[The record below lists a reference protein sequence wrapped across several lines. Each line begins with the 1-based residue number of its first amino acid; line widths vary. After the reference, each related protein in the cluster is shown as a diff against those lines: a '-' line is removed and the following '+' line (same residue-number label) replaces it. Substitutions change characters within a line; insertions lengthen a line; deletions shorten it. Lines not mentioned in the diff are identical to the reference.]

1 MESEP
6 GCSDRFLSL
15 SYFPF
20 LFIPS
25 LEVGIALSLVILFL
39 VFSALV
45 SGSEV
50 AFFSLSTN
58 DFDRLRQE
66 KSKSSDRILNLQER
80 PRTLLATIL
89 IANNF
94 INIAIVILSEF
105 IVRQS
110 LSEETLNAWGTSI
123 LNTFGIRDS
132 AYIGTVAWSINF
144 LLTVVGA
151 TFLLVLF
158 GEVIPKVYAR
168 LNNIS
173 LAKLMSGPLYIMN
186 IVFSPLSKGLV
197 NGTRIIENRLAKK
210 SNGMSVASKEDFDE
224 AIELTVSQEKNAE
237 QEVDLLKSI
246 VKFGDLSVK
255 QIMRSRVD
263 VVGVEINMTFNE
275 LIKIIKDSGYS
286 RLPVYE
292 EDFDKV
298 TGILYVKDLIGNLDN
313 GPEFEWQSLVRENI
327 LFVPESKKINDLLKE
342 FQSSRMHL
350 AIVVDEYGGS
360 SGIVTLEDI
369 MEEVIGDIRD
379 EFDDEPEVLY
389 RKIDDFNYLFEGKS
403 LLNDVCRIVGIPTD
417 TFDEVKGEAD
427 SIAGLVLEIVGLLPK
442 PEREISFEDYTLKVV
457 SVNERRI
464 EQVLITLPKG

>member
-1 MESEP
+1 LESEP

-66 KSKSSDRILNLQER
+66 KSKASDRILNLQER

-123 LNTFGIRDS
+123 LNTFGISDS

-186 IVFSPLSKGLV
+186 IAFSPLSKGLV

-263 VVGVEINMTFNE
+263 VVGVEENMSFNE

-313 GPEFEWQSLVRENI
+313 GPEFEWQSLVRHNI
-327 LFVPESKKINDLLKE
+327 LFVPESKKINDLLKD

-427 SIAGLVLEIVGLLPK
+427 SIAGLVLEIIGFLPK
-442 PEREISFEDYTLKVV
+442 PEREINFEDYTLKVV

>member
-6 GCSDRFLSL
+6 GSSDRFTSL
-15 SYFPF
+15 AFFPF
-20 LFIPS
+20 LIIPGV
-25 LEVGIALSLVILFL
+25 EIGIALSLVILFL

-50 AFFSLSTN
+50 AYFSLSTS

-66 KSKSSDRILNLQER
+66 KSKSSERILYLQER

-110 LSEETLNAWGTSI
+110 LPDDLLETWSSTLLTKVGIENAS
-123 LNTFGIRDS
+123 
-132 AYIGTVAWSINF
+132 YIPTVSWTINF
-144 LLTVVGA
+144 LLTVVAA

-168 LNNIS
+168 LNNIP
-173 LAKLMSGPLYIMN
+173 LARFMSGPLYVLN
-186 IVFSPLSKGLV
+186 ILFKPLSKSLV
-197 NGTRIIENRLAKK
+197 SGTRFIEQRLASK
-210 SNGMSVASKEDFDE
+210 SNGMPVASKEDIDE

-246 VKFGDLSVK
+246 VKFGDLQVK

-263 VVGVEINMTFNE
+263 VVGIENQMTFNE
-275 LIKIIKDSGYS
+275 VIKIIKESGYS
-286 RLPVYE
+286 RLPVFE
-292 EDFDKV
+292 EDFDNVK
-298 TGILYVKDLIGNLDN
+298 GILYVKDLIGNLDQN
-313 GPEFEWQSLVRENI
+313 DFEWQTLVRHTT

-360 SGIVTLEDI
+360 AGIVTLEDI

-379 EFDDEPEVLY
+379 EFDDEPEIQY

-417 TFDEVKGEAD
+417 SFDEMKGEAD
-427 SIAGLVLEIVGLLPK
+427 SIAGLVLELLGHLPK
-442 PEREISFEDYTLKVV
+442 PEREISFLDYKLKVIA
-457 SVNERRI
+457 VNERRI
-464 EQVLITLPKG
+464 EQVMLTLPQ

>member
-6 GCSDRFLSL
+6 GCSDRYLSL

>member
-123 LNTFGIRDS
+123 LNTFGISDS

>member
-6 GCSDRFLSL
+6 GSSDRFSSL
-15 SYFPF
+15 AYFPF
-20 LFIPS
+20 LFVPGP
-25 LEVGIALSLVILFL
+25 EVGIALSLVFL
-39 VFSALV
+39 LLLFSALV

-50 AFFSLSTN
+50 AFFSLSTS

-66 KSKSSDRILNLQER
+66 KSKASDRILLLQEK

-110 LSEETLNAWGTSI
+110 LSATLLESWSYSI
-123 LNTFGIRDS
+123 LGSLGIADTS
-132 AYIGTVAWSINF
+132 NIPTVSWSINF

-168 LNNIS
+168 LNNIT
-173 LAKLMSGPLYIMN
+173 LAKFMSGPLYLLN
-186 IVFSPLSKGLV
+186 ILFNPLSSGLV
-197 NGTRIIENRLAKK
+197 NGTRFIERRIERKN
-210 SNGMSVASKEDFDE
+210 NGMSVASKEDIDE
-224 AIELTVSQEKNAE
+224 AIDLTVSQEKNAE

-246 VKFGDLSVK
+246 VKFGDLQVK

-263 VVGVEINMTFNE
+263 VIGLQFSMEFSEV
-275 LIKIIKDSGYS
+275 LKIVKDSGYS
-286 RLPVYE
+286 RLPVFE
-292 EDFDKV
+292 DDFDNVK
-298 TGILYVKDLIGNLDN
+298 GILYVKDLIGNLDQHD
-313 GPEFEWQSLVRENI
+313 FAWQELVRPST

-360 SGIVTLEDI
+360 AGIVTLEDI

-389 RKIDDFNYLFEGKS
+389 RKIDDYTFLFEGKS
-403 LLNDVCRIVGIPTD
+403 LLNDVCRIIGIPTD
-417 TFDEVKGEAD
+417 AFDEVKGEAD
-427 SIAGLVLEIVGLLPK
+427 SIAGLVLELLGYLPK
-442 PEREISFEDYTLKVV
+442 VDREISFMDYKLKVI
-457 SVNERRI
+457 SVNDRRI
-464 EQVLITLPKG
+464 EQVMISLPR

>member
-1 MESEP
+1 LESEP
-6 GCSDRFLSL
+6 GSSDRFTSL
-15 SYFPF
+15 AFFPF
-20 LFIPS
+20 LLIS
-25 LEVGIALSLVILFL
+25 GIEIGIALSLVVLL
-39 VFSALV
+39 LLFSALV

-50 AFFSLSTN
+50 AYFSLSTN

-66 KSKSSDRILNLQER
+66 KSKSSERILQLQER

-105 IVRQS
+105 LVRQS
-110 LSEETLNAWGTSI
+110 LSQALLEKWSTTI
-123 LNTFGIRDS
+123 LNSFGIADVS
-132 AYIGTVAWSINF
+132 YIPTISWTINF
-144 LLTVVGA
+144 LLTVVAA

-173 LAKLMSGPLYIMN
+173 LAKFMSGPLYVLN
-186 IVFSPLSKGLV
+186 IVFNPLSQSLV
-197 NGTRIIENRLAKK
+197 NGTRFIERRLASK
-210 SNGMSVASKEDFDE
+210 SNGMPVASKEDIDE
-224 AIELTVSQEKNAE
+224 AIDLTVSQEKNAE

-246 VKFGDLSVK
+246 VKFGDLQVK

-263 VVGVEINMTFNE
+263 VIGLEFGMPFSEVLKTV
-275 LIKIIKDSGYS
+275 KDSGYS
-286 RLPVYE
+286 RLPVFE
-292 EDFDKV
+292 DDFDNVK
-298 TGILYVKDLIGNLDN
+298 GILYVKDLIGNLDQDD
-313 GPEFEWQSLVRENI
+313 FRWQQLVRPNT

-360 SGIVTLEDI
+360 AGIVTLEDI

-427 SIAGLVLEIVGLLPK
+427 SIAGLVLELLGYLPK
-442 PEREISFEDYTLKVV
+442 VDREISFLDYKIKVV

-464 EQVLITLPKG
+464 EQVMLTLPR